1 MLQDYPLTTGTQR
14 QPEEQAELYQRP
26 SASSSFVP
34 PVALSHLDPSVS
46 RPMQVAPAPP
56 VRQPAPGYSD
66 PHVSPPAGVPD
77 QSLPHRY
84 LPLDP
89 SVSRPL
95 VGATLPVRQPAPG
108 YSDRHVSPPA
118 AVLDQ
123 SFPYPYP
130 SLDPS
135 VSRPMVAAA
144 HPVRQ
149 PAPGYSDPHVSR
161 PAASAAPAAPAAA
174 PDRSF
179 PYPYPSLDP
188 SVSRPVV
195 AAAHPV
201 RQPAP
206 GYSDP
211 HVSPPAGVPDQSLP
225 YPIPVSQ
232 SSRDNSLLPLPAS
245 GTPISTSPS
254 HADQNN
260 PSTDAVSETIPAD
273 SRQVSGPAN
282 TGGLSDQDITDHGTT
297 SNTRTSVPVDSALGL
312 QLTINGCFLDPEKYE
327 PVKLLGSGGFAKVI
341 YHLLIPFTFF

>member
-1 MLQDYPLTTGTQR
+1 MTTGTQR

-77 QSLPHRY
+77 QSLP
-84 LPLDP
+84 
-89 SVSRPL
+89 
-95 VGATLPVRQPAPG
+95 
-108 YSDRHVSPPA
+108 
-118 AVLDQ
+118 
-123 SFPYPYP
+123 
-130 SLDPS
+130 
-135 VSRPMVAAA
+135 
-144 HPVRQ
+144 
-149 PAPGYSDPHVSR
+149 
-161 PAASAAPAAPAAA
+161 
-174 PDRSF
+174 
-179 PYPYPSLDP
+179 
-188 SVSRPVV
+188 
-195 AAAHPV
+195 
-201 RQPAP
+201 
-206 GYSDP
+206 
-211 HVSPPAGVPDQSLP
+211 

-254 HADQNN
+254 HAGQNN

-341 YHLLIPFTFF
+341 YHLLIPFTFGCENGSSMLHN

>member
-1 MLQDYPLTTGTQR
+1 M
-14 QPEEQAELYQRP
+14 
-26 SASSSFVP
+26 
-34 PVALSHLDPSVS
+34 
-46 RPMQVAPAPP
+46 
-56 VRQPAPGYSD
+56 
-66 PHVSPPAGVPD
+66 
-77 QSLPHRY
+77 
-84 LPLDP
+84 
-89 SVSRPL
+89 
-95 VGATLPVRQPAPG
+95 VGATL
-108 YSDRHVSPPA
+108 
-118 AVLDQ
+118 
-123 SFPYPYP
+123 
-130 SLDPS
+130 
-135 VSRPMVAAA
+135 
-144 HPVRQ
+144 
-149 PAPGYSDPHVSR
+149 
-161 PAASAAPAAPAAA
+161 
-174 PDRSF
+174 
-179 PYPYPSLDP
+179 
-188 SVSRPVV
+188 
-195 AAAHPV
+195 PV

-254 HADQNN
+254 HAGQNN

-341 YHLLIPFTFF
+341 YHLLIPFTFGCENGSSMLHN